1 MENLD
6 KRQKHTNKTQ
16 FEVLVNE
23 MKLHPDIAKGF
34 SQRAPGELNS
44 FWEEISNKLNAL
56 GPPIKDRTGWKKVW
70 TDFKFATKKKMVKNA
85 KHISGTGGGP
95 FSQVSLSSL
104 EEEVSVILSLN
115 TSVKG
120 LKGINSFGCLPLT
133 SIENI
138 PDEIPTTSSASKRP
152 VESIFSQPDIELV
165 EPTSHMTPGQAIES
179 NVDADIFCT
188 PHKKNKTNKMD
199 LLTEQI
205 TIQKKVETNISKLQ
219 DTLVKHQKEY
229 IKEQSDTN
237 RWLRKLNETEKDKL
251 KEMKR
256 HNSVME
262 KIAIDKLET
271 KKKILELELEHLN
284 KP

>member
-34 SQRAPGELNS
+34 SQRAPGDLNS

-104 EEEVSVILSLN
+104 EEKVSVILSLN
-115 TSVKG
+115 TSVK
-120 LKGINSFGCLPLT
+120 IT

-165 EPTSHMTPGQAIES
+165 EPTSHMTPGQVIES

-188 PHKKNKTNKMD
+188 PHKKNKTNKID

-205 TIQKKVETNISKLQ
+205 TIQKKSGDKYFKTAGHACETSKRI
-219 DTLVKHQKEY
+219 Y
-229 IKEQSDTN
+229 
-237 RWLRKLNETEKDKL
+237 LNETEKDKL

-256 HNSVME
+256 HNSAME

-271 KKKILELELEHLN
+271 KRKILELELEHLN